1 MKQAHLFIS
10 LAIFLLASMSCTR
23 SVSSSKE
30 QSKDENKIA
39 PEYKDVEKQFVN
51 LSDFSTDAKGF
62 IHLSGNESLKG
73 WRGYGK
79 DHLPSKW
86 SVDSVDKEVLAF
98 NSSAPGEGGDIIFTF
113 PFRNFELELE
123 WKISKEGNSGI
134 FYLAREIITKDTKG
148 KDRVEPIYLSALEY
162 QILDDE
168 HNPDAKLG
176 NNNNRISGALYDIVS
191 AEPQNSKGFGK
202 WNKARIIVRHGH
214 VIHELN
220 NVKVME
226 CQLWTPEWKDKL
238 QASKFSETKWPLAF
252 ELMNNREGKYRE
264 GYIGLQDHGHDVWYR
279 NIRIKVLNGE

>member
-1 MKQAHLFIS
+1 MKQPHLFIS
-10 LAIFLLASMSCTR
+10 LAILSLAGMSCTGR
-23 SVSSSKE
+23 VSSSQV
-30 QSKDENKIA
+30 QSKVETKLA
-39 PEYKDVEKQFVN
+39 PEYKDVEKEFVN
-51 LSDFSTDAKGF
+51 LSDFPTDAEGF
-62 IHLSGNESLKG
+62 IHLSGNDASLKG

-79 DHLPSKW
+79 DYLPGKW
-86 SVDSVDKEVLAF
+86 SADKDILVF
-98 NSSAPGEGGDIIFTF
+98 NSSGTGEGGDIIFAF

-134 FYLAREIITKDTKG
+134 FYLAREIITKDMRG
-148 KDRVEPIYLSALEY
+148 NDRVEPIYLSALEY
-162 QILDDE
+162 QVLDDE

-191 AEPQNSKGFGK
+191 AEPPSSKGFEK
-202 WNKARIIVRHGH
+202 WNKARIIVNHGH

-220 NVKVME
+220 DVKVME

-252 ELMNNREGKYRE
+252 ELMNNREDKYKQ

-279 NIRIKVLNGE
+279 NIRIKVLD